1 MRWYGSNSSSK
12 QVVRTQLWRRV
23 ATQLRAQQF
32 RKLLVI
38 HRVGTLVDYLS
49 KHQTPSECHNW
60 WIAKDASITFHNQIP
75 IVYSYYR
82 DVVWWP
88 PHLAQQIMFLAK
100 HAQKIE
106 PLYIYQQVCVS
117 KISGGRG
124 NGAILLDIMMLDNM
138 LLAGWQHLLWL
149 TLYNNWDSWVR
160 MKQYTAGSYFPAK
173 LLHSKVLF

>member
-1 MRWYGSNSSSK
+1 MEHCWCMYTCSSCMRWYGSNSSSK

-60 WIAKDASITFHNQIP
+60 WIAKDASIIFHNQIP

-82 DVVWWP
+82 DMVWWP

-124 NGAILLDIMMLDNM
+124 NGAILLDIMICLIICYLQD
-138 LLAGWQHLLWL
+138 
-149 TLYNNWDSWVR
+149 DST
-160 MKQYTAGSYFPAK
+160 YFGSRYIIIGIPE
-173 LLHSKVLF
+173 